1 MSFITTTSYG
11 GFANRNGQADAEDS
25 TSKVSSIWQK
35 ISNPLLGLSS
45 FEIDRLLT
53 MARQGMDVRL

>member
-1 MSFITTTSYG
+1 MSFITTT
-11 GFANRNGQADAEDS
+11 ADVSLRETDDS